1 MPRKSHGSGSR
12 RPVCVFCG
20 LQGHTVEK
28 CYKKHGY
35 PPGYKPKTKQHVGS
49 INQLEIA
56 ELSVPNQVACGSN
69 QNSDVQTQSSPVF
82 PFSQDQYHKLLA
94 LIQSPSPVNN
104 ATSTINALSLTSNFY
119 IVPDM
124 AGIISCSALT
134 SINSFFWLIDTGA
147 TDHVI
152 CSLTLFASYKSITN
166 LFINSKGSSYIHW
179 HSPVNAFLISV

>member
-124 AGIISCSALT
+124 AAWNWRFICFHLSQQFWDRYHRGGIQEQS
-134 SINSFFWLIDTGA
+134 
-147 TDHVI
+147 
-152 CSLTLFASYKSITN
+152 
-166 LFINSKGSSYIHW
+166 LFINALYQWISDHSFSDLEVLLSK
-179 HSPVNAFLISV
+179 L